1 MVISSIR
8 FVASS
13 VFTHAK
19 GGSLEERTR
28 YTYRGKVLTL
38 RQFYDGDK
46 LHLDSRG
53 QLTGEATT
61 GPWSVDGQLQVTDL
75 QSGTLHIKAKR
86 LTLVFDPS
94 TKKRRDLI
102 EIR

>member
-1 MVISSIR
+1 MRWLFLLFALSL
-8 FVASS
+8 SS

-19 GGSLEERTR
+19 GGSLEERIRQTH
-28 YTYRGKVLTL
+28 RGKVLTL

-46 LHLDSRG
+46 LRLDSRG

-61 GPWSVDGQLQVTDL
+61 GPWTVDGQLQVTDIDL

-94 TKKRRDLI
+94 TKKLRV
-102 EIR
+102 